1 MSNASLTS
9 RAKFHAI
16 DTYKLMVDEIP
27 KHLLSQ
33 PGTSPYYGSVTLPAS
48 VYKRRKDLSIET
60 TKDNFLMYE
69 SNDAYNKYADC
80 LIPELTRNTIM
91 NTVPYADHPDVDLS
105 SFAPKFSIRNLP
117 YQKPGQGRANLY
129 PTLIKN
135 ELGHNYEFTGDILP
149 TAWLRSD
156 SGDLKATRKMF
167 VNNMGLYKIVVLPFS
182 TFKEFGASL
191 ETAIYFCKKDYT
203 GHITIEHFNE
213 KNAYQYDFRKT
224 DVIVTPRTKEE
235 VDFIFD
241 CVNKKKHYTILGVGS
256 IFKSVKGS
264 LRTVSDNEYAYP
276 VIDKLKK
283 TLINCKLKFTNQFF
297 DADIGE
303 HRVVTS
309 YLSAGWG
316 KGDKHVGNLVY
327 IPPGYQL
334 SGTYKYIVVKDKKE
348 AEAVAFYLN
357 SKFARYLMHYWRTS
371 RTCDQ
376 PQWNSIPVLDKFD
389 LDTEEKIVEHFVKDK
404 SLQQKILNDKLHN

>member
-1 MSNASLTS
+1 MSGMLFTFPTTGPLFYQGVDQLTTNLGKKVTIGDGGLFSTPPQSSSNADPSFEYGSSQNIRSVIYSPAGLYYVS
-9 RAKFHAI
+9 MNQGKIFAYGEGLKEISQNGLKWWFNLFLP
-16 DTYKLMVDEIP
+16 YKLTEDFPEYPWVDNPVAGIGCQTLYDNEN
-27 KHLLSQ
+27 
-33 PGTSPYYGSVTLPAS
+33 SV
-48 VYKRRKDLSIET
+48 
-60 TKDNFLMYE
+60 
-69 SNDAYNKYADC
+69 
-80 LIPELTRNTIM
+80 
-91 NTVPYADHPDVDLS
+91 
-105 SFAPKFSIRNLP
+105 
-117 YQKPGQGRANLY
+117 
-129 PTLIKN
+129 
-135 ELGHNYEFTGDILP
+135 
-149 TAWLRSD
+149 
-156 SGDLKATRKMF
+156 
-167 VNNMGLYKIVVLPFS
+167 
-182 TFKEFGASL
+182 
-191 ETAIYFCKKDYT
+191 IYFCKKDYT

-241 CVNKKKHYTILGVGS
+241 CVNKKDHYNILGVGS
-256 IFKSVKGS
+256 IFKTVKGN
-264 LRTVSDNEYAYP
+264 LRTTSDNEYAYP

-283 TLINCKLKFTNQFF
+283 TLANCKLKFTNQFF
-297 DADIGE
+297 DIDIGE

-334 SGTYKYIVVKDKKE
+334 SGTYKYIVVKNKKE

-357 SKFARYLMHYWRTS
+357 SKFSRYLMHYWRTS

>member
-1 MSNASLTS
+1 
-9 RAKFHAI
+9 
-16 DTYKLMVDEIP
+16 
-27 KHLLSQ
+27 
-33 PGTSPYYGSVTLPAS
+33 
-48 VYKRRKDLSIET
+48 
-60 TKDNFLMYE
+60 MYE
-69 SNDAYNKYADC
+69 SNDAYNKYADS
-80 LIPELTRNTIM
+80 LIPELTRNTTM
-91 NTVPYADHPDVDLS
+91 NTIPYTGHSDIDLS
-105 SFAPKFSIRNLP
+105 TFAPKFSIRNLP

-135 ELGHNYEFTGDILP
+135 ELCHNYEFTGDILP

-167 VNNMGLYKIVVLPFS
+167 VSNMGLYKIVVLPFD

-191 ETAIYFCKKDYT
+191 ETAIYFCKKGYT
-203 GHITIEHFNE
+203 GDITIEHFNE
-213 KNAYQYDFRKT
+213 NNAYQYDFRKT
-224 DVIVTPRTKEE
+224 DVIVTPRTQEE

-241 CVNKKKHYTILGVGS
+241 CVNKEHYNILGVGS
-256 IFKSVKGS
+256 VFKNVKGS
-264 LRTVSDNEYAYP
+264 LRATSDDDYAYP

-283 TLINCKLKFTNQFF
+283 TLATCKLKFTNQFF
-297 DADIGE
+297 DIDIGE

-334 SGTYKYIVVKDKKE
+334 SGTYKYIIVKDKKE

-389 LDTEEKIVEHFVKDK
+389 LDTEEKIVEHFIKNK